1 MAENAPPTRYPGA
14 EGSQL
19 PSHYLPGDKGK
30 QKETSPHTPTRQS
43 IFPEQP
49 GGNDPDDGP
58 GDGDDGNGHPPTG
71 PPGPPPP
78 PPPRP
83 FGPGIAA
90 LAPIPHVPNGRERGI
105 KPEPFTDVKKFET
118 FHLTSVLYLMQ
129 NDSIYPNNRDKIL
142 FILSLMT
149 DGVPGEWM
157 KHWITQLLAKRQS
170 MPSYDEFNE
179 QLEKRFI
186 DPNLEQTEYQSIT
199 KMTWEQ
205 SKETL
210 PEFFTRFEIAS
221 GHAGYFG
228 NDKELIHFLEQK
240 IPQYYHKQLYYGG
253 AAIPT
258 TYDDYKN
265 HLLIIYHSDERFKT
279 VKQTTVSALHSTSQ
293 SAESSKKSST
303 SSSSTKNPSPSTNPK
318 PKRFFRNKRPSGKDV
333 VQQRA
338 PEMQIE
344 RKKPTGNCYRCGK
357 PGHWTRDCPELKGK
371 IQQIRSL
378 LHHIDNEDA
387 ATEEQDFQEDL

>member
-1 MAENAPPTRYPGA
+1 
-14 EGSQL
+14 
-19 PSHYLPGDKGK
+19 
-30 QKETSPHTPTRQS
+30 
-43 IFPEQP
+43 
-49 GGNDPDDGP
+49 
-58 GDGDDGNGHPPTG
+58 
-71 PPGPPPP
+71 
-78 PPPRP
+78 
-83 FGPGIAA
+83 
-90 LAPIPHVPNGRERGI
+90 
-105 KPEPFTDVKKFET
+105 
-118 FHLTSVLYLMQ
+118 MQ